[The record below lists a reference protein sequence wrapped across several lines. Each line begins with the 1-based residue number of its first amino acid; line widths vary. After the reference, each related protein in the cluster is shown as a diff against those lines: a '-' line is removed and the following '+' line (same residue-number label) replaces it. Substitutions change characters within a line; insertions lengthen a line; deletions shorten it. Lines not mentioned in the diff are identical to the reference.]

1 MSISLNLKAN
11 QLIMNF
17 KSILSAALFLSVTQF
32 TFAQFGIIPKAST
45 YGFGADL
52 GYRLNEKLLL
62 KAGYDSFSFNFD
74 TTLDQES
81 VTVGLNG
88 AIENASIGA
97 YVDYQLAGKLYLSV
111 GVINGGLSSTVSG
124 RSLDDYQW
132 GDVTIP
138 SSQLGT
144 LTFNVAP
151 KNSLLPYVGL
161 GLGKLLNGQKTI
173 NFALEV
179 GAINLGGSTVDV
191 AATGAFAPSASN
203 SAFYQEEN
211 LNAIFDLLQW
221 YPIVKLNLAI
231 NLIK

>member
-1 MSISLNLKAN
+1 MCAN
-11 QLIMNF
+11 QLIMNS
-17 KSILSAALFLSVTQF
+17 KNLLSIVILLTASSFA
-32 TFAQFGIIPKAST
+32 FAQFGIIPKAST
-45 YGFGADL
+45 YGFGADV
-52 GYRLNEKLLL
+52 GYRLNDKLLL

-81 VTVGLNG
+81 VIVGLNG
-88 AIENASIGA
+88 VIENASLGA
-97 YVDYQLAGKLYLSV
+97 YVDYQLAGKLYLSA
-111 GVINGGLSSTVSG
+111 GIIDGGLSSMVSG
-124 RSLDDYQW
+124 RSLSDYQW

-144 LTFNVAP
+144 LNFNVAP

-161 GLGKLLNGQKTI
+161 GLGKLLNGEKTI

-179 GAINLGGSTVDV
+179 GAINLGGSNVDV

-203 SAFYQEEN
+203 SAFYQQEN

-221 YPIVKLNLAI
+221 YPIVKFNLAI